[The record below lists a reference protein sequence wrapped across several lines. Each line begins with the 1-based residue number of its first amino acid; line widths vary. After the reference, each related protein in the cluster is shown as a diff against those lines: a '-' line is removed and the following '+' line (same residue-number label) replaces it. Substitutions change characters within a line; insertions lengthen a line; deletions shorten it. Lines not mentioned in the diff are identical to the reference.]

1 MTAAK
6 PSVDWERVEADY
18 CAGIKSLREIAAE
31 HPGTNHVAITRMAK
45 KHGWQRS
52 LGEKIRKAADGLVT
66 VQAVTGDVTAKL
78 PSEKEIIAASA
89 QAIVN
94 VKLSHRKSI
103 ARQRTLVETLTAELE
118 AQTADTELF
127 SQLGELMRSEDDRG
141 VDKLNDLYKKIITF
155 PQRIDS
161 MKKLAET
168 LKHLIYL
175 EREAFDITPAPT
187 PTDNALSSI
196 AKAIQGN
203 TFLPVAS
210 PVESCDD
217 DEEN

>member
-1 MTAAK
+1 MAARK
-6 PSVDWERVEADY
+6 PIDWERVEADY

-31 HPGTNHVAITRMAK
+31 HGTKEGTIRSRAKAQDWVRDISAKVAAK
-45 KHGWQRS
+45 AQQISRKEDSRS
-52 LGEKIRKAADGLVT
+52 ISRSEKAAT
-66 VQAVTGDVTAKL
+66 
-78 PSEKEIIAASA
+78 EREIIEASA

-103 ARQRTLVETLTAELE
+103 QRHRNLVEALTAELE
-118 AQTADTELF
+118 DQTGNREVF
-127 SQLGELMRSEDDRG
+127 EQLGELMRSPDDRG
-141 VDKLNDLYKKIITF
+141 VDKLNDLYKKIIAT

-187 PTDNALSSI
+187 PQDNALQSL
-196 AKAIQGN
+196 ARAIQGN
-203 TFLPVAS
+203 TLPIVH
-210 PVESCDD
+210 DD
-217 DEEN
+217 PTDAEDE

>member
-1 MTAAK
+1 MATRK
-6 PSVDWERVEADY
+6 PIDWERVEADY
-18 CAGIKSLREIAAE
+18 CAGVKSIREIARE
-31 HPGTNHVAITRMAK
+31 NGVTDTGVRDKAK
-45 KHGWQRS
+45 KAGWSRS
-52 LGEKIRKAADGLVT
+52 LTEKVAAKAERLLRNEALRGQLRTEKAASDRELV
-66 VQAVTGDVTAKL
+66 
-78 PSEKEIIAASA
+78 EASA

-103 ARQRTLVETLTAELE
+103 ARQRTLVEALTTELE
-118 AQTADTELF
+118 TQTADTELF
-127 SQLGELMRSEDDRG
+127 AQLGDLMRSEDSKG
-141 VDKLNDLYKKIITF
+141 VDKLNDLYKKVIAF

-210 PVESCDD
+210 PVDSGDD
-217 DEEN
+217 DEES

>member
-1 MTAAK
+1 MEK
-6 PSVDWERVEADY
+6 PVVDWERIEADY
-18 CAGIKSLREIAAE
+18 CAGVKSIREISRECGVTDTAIRKRAKAQKWSRNLSAKVEARAAE
-31 HPGTNHVAITRMAK
+31 
-45 KHGWQRS
+45 
-52 LGEKIRKAADGLVT
+52 LVRRE
-66 VQAVTGDVTAKL
+66 AVRTEVRT
-78 PSEKEIIAASA
+78 EKEATEREVIEASA

-103 ARQRTLVETLTAELE
+103 GRQRQLVETLLAELE
-118 AQTADTELF
+118 SQTADNDLF
-127 SQLGELMRSEDDRG
+127 GQLGELMRSEDDKG
-141 VDKLNDLYKKIITF
+141 VDKLNDLYRKIIAF
-155 PQRIDS
+155 PQRVDS

-210 PVESCDD
+210 PVEEGDD
-217 DEEN
+217 GEDD

>member
-1 MTAAK
+1 MAK
-6 PSVDWERVEADY
+6 AGVDWERIEADY
-18 CAGIKSLREIAAE
+18 SAGVKSIREIARENDITDRAIRDRAKSRDWTRDVSAKVAAKAE
-31 HPGTNHVAITRMAK
+31 KLLRNAELRTELRAE
-45 KHGWQRS
+45 S
-52 LGEKIRKAADGLVT
+52 
-66 VQAVTGDVTAKL
+66 QATEREVI
-78 PSEKEIIAASA
+78 EASA

-103 ARQRTLVETLTAELE
+103 ARQRTLVETLTTELE
-118 AQTADTELF
+118 TQTADTELF
-127 SQLGELMRSEDDRG
+127 AQLGELMRSEDSKG
-141 VDKLNDLYKKIITF
+141 VDKLNDLYRKVIAF

-187 PTDNALSSI
+187 PTDTALSSI

-203 TFLPVAS
+203 TFMPVAS
-210 PVESCDD
+210 PVESGDDD

>member
-1 MTAAK
+1 MASSK

-31 HPGTNHVAITRMAK
+31 HGTKEGTIRYRAKAQDWVRDISAKVAAK
-45 KHGWQRS
+45 AQQISRKEDSRS
-52 LGEKIRKAADGLVT
+52 ISR
-66 VQAVTGDVTAKL
+66 
-78 PSEKEIIAASA
+78 SEKAISERELVEASA
-89 QAIVN
+89 QAIVH

-103 ARQRTLVETLTAELE
+103 SRQRELVERLLQELE
-118 AQTADTELF
+118 AQTGDTDLF
-127 SQLGELMRSEDDRG
+127 DQLGELMHSPDDKG
-141 VDKLNDLYKKIITF
+141 MDKLNDIYKKVIAT

-161 MKKLAET
+161 LKKLAET

-187 PTDNALSSI
+187 PQDNALQAI

-203 TFLPVAS
+203 TLPIVHEDEGA
-210 PVESCDD
+210 DD
-217 DEEN
+217 DAEG

>member
-1 MTAAK
+1 MEK
-6 PSVDWERVEADY
+6 PEVDWERIESEFR
-18 CAGIKSLREIAAE
+18 AGIRSLREIAAD
-31 HPGTNHVAITRMAK
+31 HPGTNHVAIARKAK
-45 KHGWQRS
+45 KNGWTRDLS
-52 LGEKIRKAADGLVT
+52 EKIRKEAEARVT
-66 VQAVTGDVTAKL
+66 RQAVTDDVTVDR
-78 PSEKEIIAASA
+78 PSDREVIAANA

-103 ARQRTLVETLTAELE
+103 ARQRTLVENLTAELE

-127 SQLGELMRSEDDRG
+127 AQLGELMRSEDSKG
-141 VDKLNDLYKKIITF
+141 VDRLNDLYKKIIAF

-203 TFLPVAS
+203 TFLPVAE
-210 PVESCDD
+210 PIESGDD
-217 DEEN
+217 DEED

>member
-1 MTAAK
+1 MASSKT
-6 PSVDWERVEADY
+6 PVDWERVEADY

-31 HPGTNHVAITRMAK
+31 HGTKEGTIRSRAKAQDWVRDISAKVAAK
-45 KHGWQRS
+45 AQQISRKEDSRS
-52 LGEKIRKAADGLVT
+52 ISRSEKAAT
-66 VQAVTGDVTAKL
+66 
-78 PSEKEIIAASA
+78 EREIIEASA

-103 ARQRTLVETLTAELE
+103 QRHRNLVEALTAELE
-118 AQTADTELF
+118 DQTGNREMF
-127 SQLGELMRSEDDRG
+127 EQLGELMHSPDDRG
-141 VDKLNDLYKKIITF
+141 VDKLNELYKKIIAT

-187 PTDNALSSI
+187 PQDNALQSL
-196 AKAIQGN
+196 ARAIQGN
-203 TFLPVAS
+203 TLPIVHDD
-210 PVESCDD
+210 PVD
-217 DEEN
+217 DEDE

>member
-1 MTAAK
+1 MAK
-6 PSVDWERVEADY
+6 AGVDWERIEADY

-31 HPGTNHVAITRMAK
+31 HGVTEGTIRARAK
-45 KHGWQRS
+45 KNEWPRNIAAKVAAKA
-52 LGEKIRKAADGLVT
+52 EKILRREELRSELRSESNA
-66 VQAVTGDVTAKL
+66 
-78 PSEKEIIAASA
+78 SEKEVIAASA

-103 ARQRTLVETLTAELE
+103 ARQRTLVETLTTELE
-118 AQTADTELF
+118 TQTADTELF
-127 SQLGELMRSEDDRG
+127 AQLGELMRSEDSKG
-141 VDKLNDLYKKIITF
+141 VDKLNDLYRKVIAF

-161 MKKLAET
+161 LKKLAET
-168 LKHLIYL
+168 LKNLIYL

-187 PTDNALSSI
+187 PTDTALSSI

-203 TFLPVAS
+203 TFMPVAS
-210 PVESCDD
+210 PVESGDDD

>member
-1 MTAAK
+1 MK
-6 PSVDWERVEADY
+6 KNVDWEKIEADY
-18 CAGIKSLREIAAE
+18 RSGIKSLREIAAD

-45 KHGWQRS
+45 KHGWERS
-52 LGEKIRKAADGLVT
+52 LVEKIRKAADVLVT
-66 VQAVTGDVTAKL
+66 AQAVTGDVTAKQA
-78 PSEKEIIAASA
+78 SEKEVIAASA

-94 VKLSHRKSI
+94 VKLNHRKSI
-103 ARQRTLVETLTAELE
+103 GRQRQLVETLLAELE
-118 AQTADTELF
+118 GQTADNDLYG
-127 SQLGELMRSEDDRG
+127 QLGELMRSEDDKG
-141 VDKLNDLYKKIITF
+141 ADKLNDLYKKIIAF
-155 PQRIDS
+155 PQRVDS

-210 PVESCDD
+210 PVEGGDD
-217 DEEN
+217 GEDD

>member
-1 MTAAK
+1 MARAA
-6 PSVDWERVEADY
+6 VDWERIEADY
-18 CAGIKSLREIAAE
+18 SAGVKSIREIARE
-31 HPGTNHVAITRMAK
+31 NGITDAGIRDRAK
-45 KHGWQRS
+45 KAGWSRS
-52 LGEKIRKAADGLVT
+52 VEAKVAARAEKLLRTEALRT
-66 VQAVTGDVTAKL
+66 ELRT
-78 PSEKEIIAASA
+78 EKEVTEREVIEASA

-94 VKLSHRKSI
+94 VKLNHRKSI
-103 ARQRTLVETLTAELE
+103 GRQRHLVETLLAELE
-118 AQTADTELF
+118 SQTADNDLF
-127 SQLGELMRSEDDRG
+127 GQLGELMRSEDDKG
-141 VDKLNDLYKKIITF
+141 VDKLNDLYKKIIAF
-155 PQRIDS
+155 PQRVDS

-210 PVESCDD
+210 PVEDGDD
-217 DEEN
+217 GEED

>member
-1 MTAAK
+1 MASSK

-31 HPGTNHVAITRMAK
+31 HGTKEGTIRSRAKAQDWVRDISAKVAAK
-45 KHGWQRS
+45 AQQISRKEDSRS
-52 LGEKIRKAADGLVT
+52 ISRSEKAAT
-66 VQAVTGDVTAKL
+66 
-78 PSEKEIIAASA
+78 EREIIEASA

-103 ARQRTLVETLTAELE
+103 SRQRDLVERLLQELE
-118 AQTADTELF
+118 AQTGDTELF
-127 SQLGELMRSEDDRG
+127 DQLGELMHAPDDKG
-141 VDKLNDLYKKIITF
+141 VDKLNDIYKKVIAT

-161 MKKLAET
+161 LKKLAET

-187 PTDNALSSI
+187 PQDNALQAI

-203 TFLPVAS
+203 TLPIVHEDAGA
-210 PVESCDD
+210 DD
-217 DEEN
+217 DAEG